1 MLLRRLFAEWVK
13 AFFRRCLRWQ
23 YYQSLVSDKYCFIAS
38 RNLEDFVSDKVTNT
52 LDKPKPGFQVQ
63 AEKMFGGVD
72 IKINSQGNRL
82 AVSSIDYGMSIYN
95 IDAEKG
101 LTHYRDTQREQFD
114 ASKVEFTPSG
124 NEILSGSLSLKIFDI
139 T

>member
-1 MLLRRLFAEWVK
+1 M
-13 AFFRRCLRWQ
+13 
-23 YYQSLVSDKYCFIAS
+23 IAS

-114 ASKVEFTPSG
+114 ASKIEFTPSG